1 MEPFHVFLTHQ
12 CAHCSAPLL
21 RLGLSENN
29 DIVVCPVCLKAGGFD
44 DVLEE
49 GGELADGYDFSADT
63 RAMIQRLWAE
73 RTVGNPH

>member
-1 MEPFHVFLTHQ
+1 MDPFHIFLAKK
-12 CAHCSAPLL
+12 CSHCSTPLL
-21 RLGLSENN
+21 RLGLSANN

-49 GGELADGYDFSADT
+49 GGELTDGYDFSADT

-73 RTVGNPH
+73 RAAT

>member
-1 MEPFHVFLTHQ
+1 MEPFHAFLTIK
-12 CAHCSAPLL
+12 CTHCSTPLL

-49 GGELADGYDFSADT
+49 GAELSDGYDFSADT
-63 RAMIQRLWAE
+63 RDMIRRLWAE
-73 RTVGNPH
+73 HAAL

>member
-12 CAHCSAPLL
+12 CAHCRAPLL

-44 DVLEE
+44 EVLEE
-49 GGELADGYDFSADT
+49 GQELAEGYDFSDDT
-63 RAMIQRLWAE
+63 RRLVHRLWAE
-73 RTVGNPH
+73 RAAT

>member
-1 MEPFHVFLTHQ
+1 MEPFHVFLAHQ

-44 DVLEE
+44 EVLEE
-49 GGELADGYDFSADT
+49 GAALTDGYDFSDDT
-63 RAMIQRLWAE
+63 KSLVRRLWAE
-73 RTVGNPH
+73 RAAT